1 MTAIAPAKR
10 ILLLAFA
17 LSLACMT
24 AIARSPQTG
33 IAGQSFLPP
42 QIHCFGVD
50 CPGPEP
56 VPTTITVLTE
66 TGEFV
71 TKVATDAEG
80 NFAVSLKP
88 GIYQIVPEIF
98 TWTLP
103 PSGSII
109 FGFCRLYASPFQ
121 VTVEK
126 KVIASVEVRYA
137 YYCVD

>member
-1 MTAIAPAKR
+1 MTAILPAKR
-10 ILLLAFA
+10 ILLVALA
-17 LSLACMT
+17 LSFACTTSM
-24 AIARSPQTG
+24 ARSPHTG

-50 CPGPEP
+50 CPGPVP

-66 TGEFV
+66 NGEFV

-88 GIYQIVPEIF
+88 GIYRIVPEVF
-98 TWTLP
+98 TWA
-103 PSGSII
+103 PSSGPIV
-109 FGFCRLYASPFQ
+109 FGFCTLYASPFQ

-126 KVIASVEVRYA
+126 KVIASVEVRYE